1 MNLCI
6 HITDFREEFKTKK
19 LVLYPQK
26 IPLNCQTCSFEFI
39 PEFNTWLNLNNLIA
53 KKKNIYICEVHM
65 DPADLSLYLNLT
77 DSVLWCKTCELRF
90 QVNLDFIQEIY
101 QLISFS
107 KLKGIRGLKNLGN
120 TCFINSVVQSLSNCT
135 PLNYSLQEQLVYNKC
150 IVENK

>member
-77 DSVLWCKTCELRF
+77 DSVL
-90 QVNLDFIQEIY
+90 
-101 QLISFS
+101 
-107 KLKGIRGLKNLGN
+107 
-120 TCFINSVVQSLSNCT
+120 
-135 PLNYSLQEQLVYNKC
+135 
-150 IVENK
+150 